1 MKTIPIVLAA
11 LLILTA
17 CGGESARTDSPEQT
31 ATPVTGTSAG
41 VQPSAAA
48 AAWENPCAPLEAE
61 MVRYPTAGKPFLFS
75 FEIPRGFTVNEHDY
89 GDTISAD
96 VTYNAGERGEFIL
109 RLVQTR
115 STRIDNSERLVD
127 GWRKTPYTEKV
138 IEHEVAGRTM
148 LVQRSRMGEMVGFNA
163 LFPDFSSESGA
174 FMVIGGVTSAPKP
187 CRDQAA
193 DMVERM
199 IASFERNERVGV
211 QQSN

>member
-1 MKTIPIVLAA
+1 MKTIPMILAA
-11 LLILTA
+11 VLILAA
-17 CGGESARTDSPEQT
+17 CGGESDRTASDEQLTTPAT
-31 ATPVTGTSAG
+31 AADGAEAS
-41 VQPSAAA
+41 PSAVAA
-48 AAWENPCAPLEAE
+48 ADGHPCAPLEAG

-75 FEIPRGFTVNEHDY
+75 FEIPRGFTVNENDY
-89 GDTISAD
+89 GDTIAAD
-96 VTYNAGERGEFIL
+96 VTYNAGERDEFIL
-109 RLVQTR
+109 RLIQNS
-115 STRIDNSERLVD
+115 STRIENSERLVD

-174 FMVIGGVTSAPKP
+174 YMVIGGITSAPKP

-199 IASFERNERVGV
+199 IASFERNESQRAAE
-211 QQSN
+211 